1 MIRKKEQKLESLIQ
15 QFMRQQGLETPL
27 NEYRA
32 VQAWPDIVGP
42 AIARYTGQ
50 IFIRNSILYVQ
61 IRSAALREN
70 LTHQRTLLAQR
81 VNSQVGAQVIQEIRL
96 Y

>member
-1 MIRKKEQKLESLIQ
+1 MIRRKEEELGQLVR
-15 QFMRQQGLETPL
+15 QFLRAQGLETPL

-32 VQAWPDIVGP
+32 VQLWPEVVGA

-50 IFIRNSILYVQ
+50 IFIKNNIMYIQ

-70 LTHQRTLLAQR
+70 LAHQRTTLAQR
-81 VNSQVGAQVIQEIRL
+81 INQQVGSQVVSEIRF

>member
-1 MIRKKEQKLESLIQ
+1 MMRKKEQKLESLIQ

-81 VNSQVGAQVIQEIRL
+81 VNSQVGAQVIQEIRF

>member
-1 MIRKKEQKLESLIQ
+1 MIRRKEEELGQLVR
-15 QFMRQQGLETPL
+15 QFLRAQGLETPL

-32 VQAWPDIVGP
+32 VQLWPEVVGT

-50 IFIRNSILYVQ
+50 IFIKNNIMYIQ

-70 LTHQRTLLAQR
+70 LAHQRTTLAQR
-81 VNSQVGAQVIQEIRL
+81 INQHVGSQVVNEIRF

>member
-15 QFMRQQGLETPL
+15 QFMRQQGLVTPL

-81 VNSQVGAQVIQEIRL
+81 VNSQVGAQVIQEIRF

>member
-81 VNSQVGAQVIQEIRL
+81 VNSLVGAQVIQEIRF

>member
-81 VNSQVGAQVIQEIRL
+81 VNSQVRAQVIQEIRF

>member
-32 VQAWPDIVGP
+32 VQAWSDIVGP

-81 VNSQVGAQVIQEIRL
+81 VNSQVGAQVIQEIRF

>member
-81 VNSQVGAQVIQEIRL
+81 VNSQVGAQVIHEIRF

>member
-32 VQAWPDIVGP
+32 VQAWPDIVGS

-81 VNSQVGAQVIQEIRL
+81 VNSQVGAQVIQEIRF

>member
-42 AIARYTGQ
+42 AIARYTCQ

-81 VNSQVGAQVIQEIRL
+81 VNSQVGAQVIQEIRF

>member
-32 VQAWPDIVGP
+32 VQAWPDRVGP

-81 VNSQVGAQVIQEIRL
+81 VNSQVGAQVIQEIRF

>member
-42 AIARYTGQ
+42 VIARYTGQ

-81 VNSQVGAQVIQEIRL
+81 VNSQVGAQVIQEIRF

>member
-1 MIRKKEQKLESLIQ
+1 MIRKKKKKLESLIQ

-81 VNSQVGAQVIQEIRL
+81 VNSQVGAQVIQEIRF

>member
-1 MIRKKEQKLESLIQ
+1 MIRTKEQQLESLIQ
-15 QFMRQQGLETPL
+15 RFMRQQGLEPPL
-27 NEYRA
+27 NGYRA

-50 IFIRNSILYVQ
+50 IFIRSSILYVQ

-81 VNSQVGAQVIQEIRL
+81 VNSQVGAQVIQEIRF

>member
-70 LTHQRTLLAQR
+70 LTYQRTLLAQR
-81 VNSQVGAQVIQEIRL
+81 VNSQVGAQVIQEIRF